1 MSEEAHGNASTVN
14 ARALLTPR
22 TRKEYKCQFHPG
34 RYRLAGVTC
43 ASGMAVGWSC
53 CKSKD
58 ENAPGCNFRMNHM
71 KDAATTVCLQPFM
84 QLEESDMSNELSR
97 RLAEGERL
105 EKEERTKVGGDV
117 DEGDD
122 VLSVT
127 GVKDGEKQGR
137 GALMRLH
144 HVAPTDTLAGL
155 SLRYGISTQ
164 RIREVNSITGSII
177 VQANSEILK
186 SLLHRAF
193 HDIYVGS

>member
-1 MSEEAHGNASTVN
+1 MVAMSEEAHGNTSTVN
-14 ARALLTPR
+14 ARALLSPR

-58 ENAPGCNFRMNHM
+58 QNAPGCKLRINHRE
-71 KDAATTVCLQPFM
+71 DTATTACLQPFTH
-84 QLEESDMSNELSR
+84 LEESAMSKELQR
-97 RLAEGERL
+97 RLAEGEHL
-105 EKEERTKVGGDV
+105 DEESAEVASNGP
-117 DEGDD
+117 EGDD

-127 GVKDGEKQGR
+127 GVKTGEKKGR
-137 GALMRLH
+137 GELMH

-164 RIREVNSITGSII
+164 RIREVNSIMGSSI
-177 VQANSEILK
+177 VQAQNSEK
-186 SLLHRAF
+186 S
-193 HDIYVGS
+193 SP

>member
-1 MSEEAHGNASTVN
+1 MSEEADGNTSTVN
-14 ARALLTPR
+14 TRALLPPR

-34 RYRLAGVTC
+34 HYRRAGVTC

-53 CKSKD
+53 CKTKD
-58 ENAPGCNFRMNHM
+58 ENTPGCNFRMDHM
-71 KDAATTVCLQPFM
+71 EDAATTACLQPFT
-84 QLEESDMSNELSR
+84 QLEESDMSNELPR
-97 RLAEGERL
+97 RLAEGELL
-105 EKEERTKVGGDV
+105 EKEERTKFCGDG

-127 GVKDGEKQGR
+127 GVKDGEKQGY

-144 HVAPTDTLAGL
+144 HVAPTDTLVGL

-164 RIREVNSITGSII
+164 RIREVNSIMGSSI
-177 VQANSEILK
+177 VQAQILK
-186 SLLHRAF
+186 SLLHRPF